1 MEDVYK
7 ELDEVKVEI
16 EKLKAEYRIKTELSE
31 SLKRAHNEQLLK
43 HQEAKLQIEKQTQEL
58 NAKSEEISE
67 LRKINE
73 DLTSSLHEKELSF
86 RHLSS
91 VNERF
96 RADCGQKLQ
105 KLEGENRE
113 LVLALDETTARK
125 KELELNVC
133 DSHKEI
139 EGLKRLLLVTERK
152 CFEAEQMAQK
162 PKELR
167 QRDDV
172 IVKLEE
178 ENRDVQ
184 DQLKWKNEQFKHLEE
199 AHKRLQDQFQLSKE
213 EWEREKS
220 ALLEEISSLQTN
232 LDSQTRILEGL
243 QTRLDMCNQAL
254 AHEESRR
261 KFLEV
266 QVSEFKIRF
275 ENVFA
280 QSEEET
286 SKVLNLTVQRDEE
299 IARLRNALGS
309 KETLT
314 KEMEFRIV
322 HLEQENQ
329 DLGESLK
336 ELREA
341 QIKNAGA
348 TSLTKLRNKLKGLEQ
363 VHSNCSNNLKAK
375 ESEWSF
381 QMEKMKSDIDSYK
394 SGLKDKVKQIQELQM
409 DLENSHSTIEVL
421 SEEISIVCTILKSEI
436 SEAYSKML
444 DAKAEMELHDKEKE
458 GKISHLTEHLKV
470 NKSHL
475 DLGQENKELASLRKK
490 VKSLECMQASKDDE
504 LQRYKQML
512 EESSEC
518 QLQLKKQVLQMES
531 ALENEKRGAFEAS
544 EKANLELAE
553 KICEASQLQ
562 YEVQKWKSDSES
574 LKACLDKKQET
585 CKQLETSL
593 ITQAKLEQML
603 KDEKE
608 NLLYIAKE
616 QEKRIEGQQQQI
628 VSLEARIAA
637 KTEELEA
644 SLKDKDSILLIAE
657 EKEICI
663 ENLQKDLTFLKQESK
678 RREAEASVLGRLAA
692 ENAFEEEKEKFL
704 QIMNEKDQGINDLQ
718 VLAVSLEQELESA
731 VISCFS
737 ELIEKHVKFIV
748 LNEAIK
754 NAEYLT
760 KLEIEEKNK
769 LIVNLQ
775 KDLIF
780 LKQESKRREAEAS
793 VLGRLAVEKAFEEEK
808 ERFLQIMNE
817 KDQGIN
823 DLQVLAV
830 SLEQDLEIAVISCFP
845 ELIENHVKIIV
856 LNEAIKNA
864 EYLTKLEIEEKNKLI
879 VNLEKEA
886 CNLRQRLAYE
896 EECLLCSKRE
906 EEQYIALLEVNKLE
920 TEKLKDEQ
928 RRMDCLVKELEFE
941 KGTLVQDSLKLS
953 TEREDLLVHIQKIC
967 NRIGEFSFEDEK
979 LMTNLGRILQNSVEE
994 TGRAM
999 DLMVDGELY
1008 DSTRENSDTCFS
1020 GTTKKLEAGGDERL
1034 PLKEVNH

>member
-16 EKLKAEYRIKTELSE
+16 EKLKAEYQIKTELSE

-167 QRDDV
+167 QRNVV

-475 DLGQENKELASLRKK
+475 DLGQENKELASLRKR

-531 ALENEKRGAFEAS
+531 ALENEKRGAFEAL

-663 ENLQKDLTFLKQESK
+663 ENLQKDLIFLKQESK

-718 VLAVSLEQELESA
+718 VLAVSLEQDLESA

-823 DLQVLAV
+823 ELQVLAV
-830 SLEQDLEIAVISCFP
+830 SLEHDLEIAVISCFP

-906 EEQYIALLEVNKLE
+906 EEQYKALLEVNKLE

-953 TEREDLLVHIQKIC
+953 TGREDLLVHIQKIC

>member
-7 ELDEVKVEI
+7 ELDEVKAEI

-167 QRDDV
+167 QRDVV

-475 DLGQENKELASLRKK
+475 DLGQENKELASLRKR

-531 ALENEKRGAFEAS
+531 ALENEKKGAFEAL

-718 VLAVSLEQELESA
+718 VLAVSLEQDLESA

-793 VLGRLAVEKAFEEEK
+793 VLGRLAVEKAFQEEK

-896 EECLLCSKRE
+896 EECLLCSRRE
-906 EEQYIALLEVNKLE
+906 EEQYKALLEVNKLE

>member
-7 ELDEVKVEI
+7 ELDEVKAEI

-86 RHLSS
+86 RNLSS
-91 VNERF
+91 VNEKF
-96 RADCGQKLQ
+96 QADCGQKLQ

-167 QRDDV
+167 QRDVV

-314 KEMEFRIV
+314 KEMEFKIV

-394 SGLKDKVKQIQELQM
+394 SGLKDKVKQIKELQM

-421 SEEISIVCTILKSEI
+421 SEEISIVCMILKSEI
-436 SEAYSKML
+436 SEAYSKIL

-458 GKISHLTEHLKV
+458 GKISHLIEQLKV

-475 DLGQENKELASLRKK
+475 DLGQENKELASLRKR
-490 VKSLECMQASKDDE
+490 VESLECMQASKDDE

-531 ALENEKRGAFEAS
+531 ALENEKRGAFEAL

-574 LKACLDKKQET
+574 LKACLNKKQET

-628 VSLEARIAA
+628 VSLEAKIVA

-663 ENLQKDLTFLKQESK
+663 ENLQKDLIFLKQESK

-692 ENAFEEEKEKFL
+692 EKAFEEEKEKFL

-718 VLAVSLEQELESA
+718 VLAVSLEQDLEIA

-808 ERFLQIMNE
+808 ERLLQIMNE

-823 DLQVLAV
+823 DLRVLAV

-896 EECLLCSKRE
+896 EECLLCSRRE
-906 EEQYIALLEVNKLE
+906 EEQYKALLEVNKLE

-928 RRMDCLVKELEFE
+928 RSMDCLVKELEFE

-967 NRIGEFSFEDEK
+967 NQIGEFSFEDEK

-1020 GTTKKLEAGGDERL
+1020 GTTKKLEAGADERL